1 MGGEKGK
8 KLVLVLEFEVVGC
21 GGAGL
26 PRCARN
32 DVVGLGRV
40 SYDQV
45 DTAIAEWTTRHGL
58 VLTRSFGGRAVRNV
72 YISSV
77 TADVFQIWVD
87 EPENGYVAIHA
98 AGVEGVREDDPQR
111 DWVVSVENLAS
122 ALDEVLRVVE
132 QWMHPSH
139 PHVPAGAGV

>member
-1 MGGEKGK
+1 M
-8 KLVLVLEFEVVGC
+8 
-21 GGAGL
+21 
-26 PRCARN
+26 
-32 DVVGLGRV
+32 

-58 VLTRSFGGRAVRNV
+58 VLTKSFGGRAVRNV

-111 DWVVSVENLAS
+111 DWLVSVENLAS

-139 PHVPAGAGV
+139 RHVPVGARG